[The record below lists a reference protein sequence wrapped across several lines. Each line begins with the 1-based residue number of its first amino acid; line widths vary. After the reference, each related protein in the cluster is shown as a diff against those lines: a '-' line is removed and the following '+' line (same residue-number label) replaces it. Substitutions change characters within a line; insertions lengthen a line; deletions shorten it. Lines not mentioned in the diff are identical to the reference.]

1 MPSVA
6 AAALLSDADRP
17 EHGADGRLPGQV
29 AEFLGRRWLAYDLS
43 REYLAASAFRFLEDT
58 TDAEIKSAFDR
69 IMAGNSIAL
78 RPSK

>member
-1 MPSVA
+1 
-6 AAALLSDADRP
+6 
-17 EHGADGRLPGQV
+17 
-29 AEFLGRRWLAYDLS
+29 LAYDLS

-78 RPSK
+78 RPSKRPWRSTLRNKRDLAGSG